1 MTNLILEILALFAAA
16 GAIGFAAGWLFRA
29 VVLSDMRRDLET
41 DIDELQRRLAQ
52 ARLSRGRN

>member
-1 MTNLILEILALFAAA
+1 LFAAA

-29 VVLSDMRRDLET
+29 VVMSDMRRDLET